1 MLPRFWE
8 VNGLA
13 SKRRLNYD
21 ISVKCYFSV
30 ILVAEMEAGFSSFPQ
45 AKFDEFI
52 KRLQDETPKLP
63 KQEARL
69 AQFVSLNIS
78 SLGLETGK
86 SLAEKAGVS
95 EVTVGRLLRR
105 LGCDG
110 MKGLKQLLREHYSVT
125 TASFVT
131 DGDIPLRFVETL
143 EAEVQGLT
151 NVFNQ
156 TQGDNWDEVIRLVSA
171 SETIYAT
178 GFQSIRGT
186 VEDFARRMALAR
198 KNVHFLSAHDGMLG
212 EWLDHGP
219 ETAATTC
226 LILVDVVPYAS
237 ESLKLARLAKSQGR
251 SVIVV
256 SDEYCHWSREI
267 ADAAVYAPS
276 RTGLFL
282 ESTIGIVAALSLM
295 VDIAARANETTS
307 SHRLVQWKANSK
319 KLGLF

>member
-1 MLPRFWE
+1 MTFLSNVIFLSFWE
-8 VNGLA
+8 LKWKPA
-13 SKRRLNYD
+13 SPPSRRRNSMNSSNACRMKHPNSPSRRL
-21 ISVKCYFSV
+21 
-30 ILVAEMEAGFSSFPQ
+30 G
-45 AKFDEFI
+45 
-52 KRLQDETPKLP
+52 
-63 KQEARL
+63 L

-156 TQGDNWDEVIRLVSA
+156 TQGDNWEEVIRLVST

-198 KNVHFLSAHDGMLG
+198 KNVHFLSA
-212 EWLDHGP
+212 P
-219 ETAATTC
+219 
-226 LILVDVVPYAS
+226 
-237 ESLKLARLAKSQGR
+237 
-251 SVIVV
+251 
-256 SDEYCHWSREI
+256 
-267 ADAAVYAPS
+267 
-276 RTGLFL
+276 
-282 ESTIGIVAALSLM
+282 
-295 VDIAARANETTS
+295 
-307 SHRLVQWKANSK
+307 
-319 KLGLF
+319 